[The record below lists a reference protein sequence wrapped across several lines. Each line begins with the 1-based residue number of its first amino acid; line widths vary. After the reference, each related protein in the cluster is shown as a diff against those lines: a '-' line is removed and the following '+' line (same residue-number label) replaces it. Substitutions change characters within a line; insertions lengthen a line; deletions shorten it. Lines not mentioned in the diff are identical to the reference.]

1 MKVNPKECVVLE
13 DTKHGVIA
21 AKEAGMKCIGYI
33 NPNSGK
39 QDLKKADLIVKK
51 ITEIDINLL

>member
-39 QDLKKADLIVKK
+39 QDLKKADLIVKRLQK
-51 ITEIDINLL
+51 